1 MLTNLDLQQPYE
13 SLQLDDDCLKDL
25 SLKNVAHLSDLP
37 GSGSAG
43 RHDYAEYAE
52 MTELVIVL
60 LGDGDQ
66 LPSRPRWRMPDAN
79 HRARGMANC
88 LYEMRMFA

>member
-1 MLTNLDLQQPYE
+1 MWTSLDLQQPYE
-13 SLQLDDDCLKDL
+13 RLQLEDDWLKDL
-25 SLKNVAHLSDLP
+25 SLKNVAHLSDLLE
-37 GSGSAG
+37 SGSAG

-52 MTELVIVL
+52 MTELVLVL

-66 LPSRPRWRMPDAN
+66 LPSRPRWRKPWAN

-88 LYEMRMFA
+88 PYGMKMFA